1 MVANGVRQMSTCICT
16 YAHSYVHINCM
27 LILNDAGKY
36 RNTYI
41 NSDRD
46 YEYHKHT
53 DHTYTTHIIGIIPAP
68 ISLTGPNVTTS

>member
-1 MVANGVRQMSTCICT
+1 
-16 YAHSYVHINCM
+16 M

-46 YEYHKHT
+46 YEYHKYT
-53 DHTYTTHIIGIIPAP
+53 DHTYSTHIIATIPAP
-68 ISLTGPNVTTS
+68 ITLTGPNVTTS